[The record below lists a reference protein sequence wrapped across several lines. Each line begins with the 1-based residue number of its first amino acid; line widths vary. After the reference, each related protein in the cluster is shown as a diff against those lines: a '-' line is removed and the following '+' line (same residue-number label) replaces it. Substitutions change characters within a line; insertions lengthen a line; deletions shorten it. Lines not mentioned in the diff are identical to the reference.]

1 MVTATVHGLW
11 KGAPVQRIIAID
23 LDRRLENQHK
33 QVIAT
38 VVGELDPRELA
49 PQPLGVESAADFALR
64 MGFTKFDYLYEQNG
78 GQVVVDVLDP
88 SKAI

>member
-11 KGAPVQRIIAID
+11 KGAAVRRIIAID

-38 VVGELDPRELA
+38 VVGELDPDELA
-49 PQPLGVESAADFALR
+49 SQPLGVESAADFALR

>member
-1 MVTATVHGLW
+1 MITATVNGLW
-11 KGAPVQRIIAID
+11 KGAPIRQMID
-23 LDRRLENQHK
+23 FDPDRRLENQHK
-33 QVIAT
+33 KVIAT
-38 VVGELDPRELA
+38 VVGNLDPHDLA

-64 MGFTKFDYLYEQNG
+64 VGFTKFDYLYEQNG